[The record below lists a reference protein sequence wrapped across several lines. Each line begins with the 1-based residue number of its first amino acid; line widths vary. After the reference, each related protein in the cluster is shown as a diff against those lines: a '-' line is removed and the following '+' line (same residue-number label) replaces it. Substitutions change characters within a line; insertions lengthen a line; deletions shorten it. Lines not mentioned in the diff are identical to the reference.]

1 MLKNQWK
8 TFYKNARINEKLFFR
23 GIVMPNIDYIWKELE
38 DDYRKILTPPS
49 FNAWIEQAKPI
60 SLINNLLTI
69 EVPSNL
75 HREYWEKNLA
85 AKIVETGFR
94 LTGEEVTPV
103 FIIEN
108 EKKEP
113 EKKSAPIQTELPDI
127 VKRNSKKALLNS
139 KYTFDTFVI
148 GKGNQMAHAAALV
161 VAEDPGA
168 TYNPL
173 FFYGGV
179 GLGKTHLMHAIGHQM
194 LTNQPDAKI
203 KYVTSETFANDYIN
217 SIQNRTS
224 EAFRQEYRNVDLLL
238 VDDIQFFADKEG
250 TQEEF
255 FHTFNTLYNEGHQIV
270 LTSDRLPNEIP
281 KLQERLVSRFAWG
294 LSVDITPPDLETRI
308 AILRKRANAE
318 GLEIPDDTLS
328 YIAGQIDSNIRELEG
343 ALVRVQAFATMN
355 GNDIS
360 TSLAADALKSLKP
373 AKLKSELSILLIQE
387 EVCKYY
393 HLQLKDLKGKKRVK
407 SIVVPR
413 QIAMFLSRELTDNSL
428 PKIGAEFGGKDH
440 TTVIHAHEKI
450 YQLLDTDPII
460 QKEVGELKNILNS

>member
-1 MLKNQWK
+1 
-8 TFYKNARINEKLFFR
+8 
-23 GIVMPNIDYIWKELE
+23 MPDFNFIWKELVE
-38 DDYRKILTPPS
+38 NYRKTLTPPS
-49 FNAWIEQAKPI
+49 FSAWIDPAKPI
-60 SLINNLLTI
+60 TLQNNILTI
-69 EVPSNL
+69 ELPSDL
-75 HREYWEKNLA
+75 HKNYWEKNLA
-85 AKIVETGFR
+85 AKIVETGFE
-94 LTGEEVTPV
+94 LTGEEITPI
-103 FIIEN
+103 FIIQDDEPQIN
-108 EKKEP
+108 ESKKE
-113 EKKSAPIQTELPDI
+113 APTELPNI
-127 VKRNSKKALLNS
+127 VKKNSKKALLNS

-161 VAEDPGA
+161 VSEDPGA

-194 LTNQPDAKI
+194 LSNNVDAKI
-203 KYVTSETFANDYIN
+203 KYVTSESFANDYIN
-217 SIQNRTS
+217 SIKNNKS
-224 EAFRQEYRNVDLLL
+224 EDFRQEYRNVDLLL

-308 AILRKRANAE
+308 AILRKKADAE

-328 YIAGQIDSNIRELEG
+328 YIAGQIESNIRELEG
-343 ALVRVQAFATMN
+343 ALVRVQAFSTMK
-355 GNDIS
+355 GQDIT

-373 AKLKSELSILLIQE
+373 IKEKSELSILNIQE

-407 SIVVPR
+407 TIVVPR
-413 QIAMFLSRELTDNSL
+413 QIAMYLSRELTDNSL

-450 YQLLDTDPII
+450 QQLVEKDVTI
-460 QKEVGELKNILNS
+460 QKEVNDIKQTLLS